1 MHPII
6 QKTFGGLSGQYLF
19 RQYLFS
25 IGLAALFIYM
35 ANSGAQQHGHTVTA
49 GTMLWFII
57 NMLLYPYSRFV
68 YERVV
73 GFVMGNNVFFV
84 NAVFMMIAKIFTMM
98 VCWMCAIFIAPLG
111 LAYLYFH
118 HSKATS

>member
-25 IGLAALFIYM
+25 IGLTALCLYMAFTSANANNHSVAISTVALFIV
-35 ANSGAQQHGHTVTA
+35 N
-49 GTMLWFII
+49 L
-57 NMLLYPYSRFV
+57 LLYPYSRFV
-68 YERVV
+68 YEQVV
-73 GFVMGNNVFFV
+73 SFVMGNNVFFV
-84 NAVFMMIAKIFTMM
+84 NALFMLLVKFITMFI
-98 VCWMCAIFIAPLG
+98 CWMLSIFIAPLG

-118 HSKATS
+118 HSRATS